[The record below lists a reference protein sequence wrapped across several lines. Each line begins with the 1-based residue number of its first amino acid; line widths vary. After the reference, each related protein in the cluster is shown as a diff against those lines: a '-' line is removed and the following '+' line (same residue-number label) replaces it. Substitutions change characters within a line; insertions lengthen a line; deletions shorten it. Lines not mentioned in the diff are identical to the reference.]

1 VRKKKYF
8 HNVGVMLDEE
18 TYQQLVLVT
27 DEKEVTV
34 SEFIRGLVQDNLNE
48 KSKGEDNNADSYQR

>member
-1 VRKKKYF
+1 
-8 HNVGVMLDEE
+8 MLDEE

-34 SEFIRGLVQDNLNE
+34 SEFIRGLVQDNLVKNT
-48 KSKGEDNNADSYQR
+48 KGGRQQC

>member
-1 VRKKKYF
+1 MRKKKYL

-34 SEFIRGLVQDNLNE
+34 SEFIRGLVQENLAENLKGG
-48 KSKGEDNNADSYQR
+48 KS